1 MKFRRSARASLRQ
14 VFGILALILVAI
26 LTLFLWQWTGWHPYW
41 LWSIACSVV
50 TLALYR
56 FDKAQSRAGGLRVPE
71 VVLHGLAL
79 AGGWAGGWLGRT
91 LFRHKTRKPI
101 FTWWLAVSTVL
112 HLGVMAWLYMR

>member
-1 MKFRRSARASLRQ
+1 MKSRRSARASLRQ

-50 TLALYR
+50 TLALYG